1 MFLGGRVGAKNLF
14 LMAFSCSSCLTSL
27 KVIHVQ
33 EGMPTG
39 DEQGNRMSSD
49 RGKQELQ
56 QALLDLL
63 REDPDILNNVVSDIA
78 FGGGR
83 SVCTSTVE
91 YVIEKEATGSNPA
104 SGPTGDLYLGSQ
116 DFKSSALTSVCHAVI
131 VRQTACNKDEKKQE
145 SPSASGNSY
154 QWQTSDSD
162 DEIDRAWPTATNSMT
177 PRELHRWRRSLFS
190 VYVGNLPCN
199 MTKKELVQ
207 LFSEVG
213 NVQDA
218 HLQAGKSRG
227 FTFGS
232 VLKPHFG

>member
-1 MFLGGRVGAKNLF
+1 
-14 LMAFSCSSCLTSL
+14 
-27 KVIHVQ
+27 
-33 EGMPTG
+33 MPTG

-63 REDPDILNNVVSDIA
+63 REDPDILNNVV
-78 FGGGR
+78 
-83 SVCTSTVE
+83 
-91 YVIEKEATGSNPA
+91 
-104 SGPTGDLYLGSQ
+104 
-116 DFKSSALTSVCHAVI
+116 
-131 VRQTACNKDEKKQE
+131 RQTACNKDEKKQE

-162 DEIDRAWPTATNSMT
+162 DEIDRAWPAATNSMT

-190 VYVGNLPCN
+190 VYVGNLPSN

-227 FTFGS
+227 FTFGHLVE
-232 VLKPHFG
+232 VLDMFLSMSTSLGHR